1 MMAGRRCLSSPDG
14 GGGPR
19 NEVEGASLSLSARRK
34 PPSTTLRVVPLPRWG
49 RTKTV
54 EPEIR
59 TR

>member
-1 MMAGRRCLSSPDG
+1 MMAGRRCLSSPIG

-19 NEVEGASLSLSARRK
+19 NAVEGASLIPSNRRH
-34 PPSTTLRVVPLPRWG
+34 PPTPPLGGVPPPGWG

-54 EPEIR
+54 GPEIR

>member
-1 MMAGRRCLSSPDG
+1 MMAGRRCLSSPIG

-19 NEVEGASLSLSARRK
+19 NAVEGASLIPSNRRQA
-34 PPSTTLRVVPLPRWG
+34 PSTPLRVVPLPRWG